1 MNRDDVLDEVER
13 QLRSW
18 RDGGPRPSVRSVA
31 EIVGITR
38 QAIYRSHRL
47 AVERLRAS
55 FSDTTKQQKLAL
67 KLDLLKE
74 QVRRER
80 QKVTMLTTLC
90 GELAVELSD
99 TREKLVQERA
109 RAARFRLRAGADR

>member
-1 MNRDDVLDEVER
+1 MSRDDILGEVER
-13 QLRSW
+13 QLRLW

-31 EIVGITR
+31 AAVGVTR

-47 AVERLRAS
+47 AVERLRACTI
-55 FSDTTKQQKLAL
+55 DPTQQRKAAL

-80 QKVTMLTTLC
+80 RKVAMLTTLC

-99 TREKLVQERA
+99 TRDKLVQERA
-109 RAARFRLRAGADR
+109 RAERLRRRAGTDG

>member
-1 MNRDDVLDEVER
+1 MNRDYILDEVER
-13 QLRSW
+13 QVRLW
-18 RDGGPRPSVRSVA
+18 RDGGSRPSVRSVA
-31 EIVGITR
+31 EAVGVSR

-47 AVERLRAS
+47 AVERLRANTA
-55 FSDTTKQQKLAL
+55 DPTEQQKVAL

-80 QKVTMLTTLC
+80 KKVAMLTTLC

-99 TREKLVQERA
+99 IRDQLVQERA
-109 RAARFRLRAGADR
+109 RAERLHRRSGANG